1 MVGDMY
7 GHIQDPYDGTQWI
20 ESPQTAVYDKDSG
33 HYYQER
39 WILDQMVDK
48 DTWNKTPKIL
58 NPDGSLKKTETTTVS
73 GFVGSIQSQKTM
85 ISSLVVIGLLGVI
98 TYGIM
103 KRK

>member
-48 DTWNKTPKIL
+48 DTWNKTPKTL